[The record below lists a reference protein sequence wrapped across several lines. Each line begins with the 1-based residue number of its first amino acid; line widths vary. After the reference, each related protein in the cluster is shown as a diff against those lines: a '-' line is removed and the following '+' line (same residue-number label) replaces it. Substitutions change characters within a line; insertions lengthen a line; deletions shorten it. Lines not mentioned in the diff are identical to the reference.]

1 MSPVRIV
8 FFGTAELAAVSLAAL
23 ADEPGFRLAGVVTQP
38 DRPKGREMKL
48 QPPPVK
54 VLANQRKL
62 PVSQPPRCRQ
72 PDFIEHIRS
81 LRPDL
86 LVVAAYGQ
94 ILPPALLEV
103 PRWGC
108 LNVHASLL
116 PRHRGAAPIQWA
128 IALGDA
134 ETGVT
139 VMKMDAGLDTGDILR
154 QAGTPITADDTAETL
169 HARLAMLGAR
179 LLIATIPDWVA
190 GRITPRPQSAQ
201 GTTYARKITREDGR
215 LDWNLPATALVN
227 RLRAFTPWPGAFTFL
242 PAQPKPV
249 LLKIRR
255 AEVVATAAGRPG
267 EVLQTGRNGLIVACG
282 NGGLRVLELQREGGR
297 PMGAPEFVA
306 GHPIS
311 PGSILG

>member
-23 ADEPGFRLAGVVTQP
+23 AEEPGFSLAGVVTQP
-38 DRPKGREMKL
+38 DRPKGRELKL
-48 QPPPVK
+48 QPSPVK
-54 VLANQRKL
+54 VLANQRTL
-62 PVSQPPRCRQ
+62 PVAQPPRCRQ

-139 VMKMDAGLDTGDILR
+139 IMKMDAGLDTGDILR
-154 QAGTPITADDTAETL
+154 QAATPIAADDTAETL
-169 HARLAMLGAR
+169 HRRLAMLGAR

-201 GTTYARKITREDGR
+201 GMTYARKITREDGR

-242 PAQPKPV
+242 PAQPQPI

-255 AEVVATAAGRPG
+255 AEAVAMAAGRPG

-282 NGGLRVLELQREGGR
+282 KGGFRVLELQREGGR
-297 PMGAPEFVA
+297 PMGAAEFVA

>member
-1 MSPVRIV
+1 MPPVRIV
-8 FFGTAELAAVSLAAL
+8 FFGTAELAAVSLASL
-23 ADEPGFRLAGVVTQP
+23 ADEPRFSLVGVVTQP
-38 DRPKGREMKL
+38 DRPKGRELKP
-48 QPPPVK
+48 QPSPVK
-54 VLANQRKL
+54 VLANQRRL
-62 PVSQPPRCRQ
+62 PVAQPPRCRQ
-72 PDFIEHIRS
+72 PDFIEQIRS
-81 LRPDL
+81 LGPDL

-116 PRHRGAAPIQWA
+116 PRLRGAAPIQWS

-139 VMKMDAGLDTGDILR
+139 IMRMDAGLDTGDILR
-154 QAGTPITADDTAETL
+154 QTGVPITPDDTAETL
-169 HARLAMLGAR
+169 HTRLAILGAR
-179 LLIATIPDWVA
+179 LLVATIPDWLA
-190 GRITPRPQSAQ
+190 GRITPRPQSAAEA
-201 GTTYARKITREDGR
+201 TYARKITRGDGR
-215 LDWNLPATALVN
+215 LDWSLPATAVVN

-255 AEVVATAAGRPG
+255 AEAVVTSSGRPG
-267 EVLQTGRNGLIVACG
+267 EVLGAGRSGLIVACG
-282 NGGLRVLELQREGGR
+282 SGALRVLELQQEGGR

-311 PGSILG
+311 PSSILG